1 MTNSR
6 LEMRGKD
13 VATGA
18 NASTRRAVVVKLLL
32 DYQPPYDWPAML
44 GFLSARAI
52 AGMESVVDGVY
63 SRSISLNGVHGTFSI
78 TPAADN
84 ALEVRLCFPDASVV
98 PEIITRLRRMFD
110 LDVDLPLIHQQLAV
124 DPLMA
129 RLIAER
135 PGLRVPGTWDGL
147 ELAIRAV
154 LGQQITV
161 GAAIK
166 LAGKLVAQ
174 YGEPLSAPLSGL
186 THVFPQAAVLATADL
201 ATLGMPK
208 SRGRTLSG
216 VAQALLDD
224 PLLFEPGRDDGI
236 ARLLALWGIG
246 DWTAQYIA
254 LRQMREM
261 DAFPSGDVGL
271 INALAALE
279 GGPVTPR
286 ELLARAEAWRPCR
299 AYAAQLLWTSLVRID

>member
-1 MTNSR
+1 M
-6 LEMRGKD
+6 
-13 VATGA
+13 
-18 NASTRRAVVVKLLL
+18 KLLL
-32 DYQPPYDWPAML
+32 AFQPPYDWPAML

-52 AGMESVVDGVY
+52 AGMEEVVDGIY
-63 SRSISLNGVHGTFSI
+63 SRSIGLKGLHGTLSI
-78 TPAADN
+78 KPATADSLEL
-84 ALEVRLCFPDASVV
+84 ALDFPDPKAV
-98 PEIITRLRRMFD
+98 PEIVARVRRMFD
-110 LDVDLPLIHQQLAV
+110 LDTDLTTIHRHLAV
-124 DPLMA
+124 DPLLA

-166 LAGKLVAQ
+166 LAGKLVAR
-174 YGEPLSAPLSGL
+174 YGAPLPLPSNGVS
-186 THVFPQAAVLATADL
+186 HVFPEAAVLAAADL

-224 PLLFEPGRDDGI
+224 PLLFEPGRQGGVT
-236 ARLLALWGIG
+236 RLLALYGIG

-254 LRQMREM
+254 LRQLREM
-261 DAFPSGDVGL
+261 DGFPTGDVGL

-279 GGPVTPR
+279 GEAVTAR
-286 ELLARAEAWRPCR
+286 QLLMRAEGWRPFR
-299 AYAAQLLWTSLVRID
+299 GYAAQLLWTSLSRSD

>member
-1 MTNSR
+1 
-6 LEMRGKD
+6 MR
-13 VATGA
+13 
-18 NASTRRAVVVKLLL
+18 LLL
-32 DYQPPYDWPAML
+32 AFQPPYDWPAML

-52 AGMESVVDGVY
+52 AGIEEVADDVY
-63 SRSISLNGVHGTFSI
+63 SRSIGLNGVHGTLSI
-78 TPAADN
+78 KPATADSLELTLDFPN
-84 ALEVRLCFPDASVV
+84 ANAV
-98 PEIITRLRRMFD
+98 PEIVARLRRMFD
-110 LDVDLPLIHQQLAV
+110 LDADLISIHRHLSV
-124 DPLMA
+124 DPLLA
-129 RLIAER
+129 PLIAER

-174 YGEPLSAPLSGL
+174 YGAPLSSPRGGL
-186 THVFPQAAVLATADL
+186 THVFPEAAVLAAADL

-216 VAQALLDD
+216 VAQAVLDD
-224 PLLFEPGRDDGI
+224 PLLFEPGRQD
-236 ARLLALWGIG
+236 AVKRLLALYGIG

-254 LRQMREM
+254 LRQLREM
-261 DAFPSGDVGL
+261 DGLPNGDVGL

-279 GGPVTPR
+279 GGPVTAKD
-286 ELLARAEAWRPCR
+286 LLARAEGWRPYR
-299 AYAAQLLWTSLVRID
+299 GYAAQLLWTSLSRAD

>member
-1 MTNSR
+1 
-6 LEMRGKD
+6 
-13 VATGA
+13 
-18 NASTRRAVVVKLLL
+18 LLL
-32 DYQPPYDWPAML
+32 AYQPPYDWPALL

-52 AGMESVVDGVY
+52 VGLETVVEGVY
-63 SRSISLNGVHGTFSI
+63 SRSIDLHGVHGTFSI
-78 TPAADN
+78 RPATSD
-84 ALEVRLCFPDASVV
+84 ALELSLDFPEAAAV
-98 PEIITRLRRMFD
+98 PEIVARVRRMFD
-110 LDVDLPLIHQQLAV
+110 LDADLSTIHRYLAV

-135 PGLRVPGTWDGL
+135 PGLRVPGAWDGL

-161 GAAIK
+161 AAAIR

-174 YGEPLSAPLSGL
+174 YGTPLSSALPGL
-186 THVFPQAAVLATADL
+186 THVFPQASVLADADL
-201 ATLGMPK
+201 AALGMPK

-224 PLLFEPGRDDGI
+224 PRLFEPCREGGV
-236 ARLLALWGIG
+236 ARLLALHGIG

-254 LRQMREM
+254 LRQLREM
-261 DAFPSGDVGL
+261 DGFPNGDVGL

-279 GGPVTPR
+279 GGPVTAKQ
-286 ELLARAEAWRPCR
+286 LLLRAEGWRPYR
-299 AYAAQLLWTSLVRID
+299 GYAAQVLWTSLSRVD

>member
-1 MTNSR
+1 
-6 LEMRGKD
+6 
-13 VATGA
+13 
-18 NASTRRAVVVKLLL
+18 VKLLL
-32 DYQPPYDWPAML
+32 AFEPPYDWPAML

-52 AGMESVVDGVY
+52 AGMEQVVDGTY
-63 SRSISLNGVHGTFSI
+63 SRSIGLNGVHGTLSI
-78 TPAADN
+78 KPATADS
-84 ALEVRLCFPDASVV
+84 LELTLDFPDASAI
-98 PEIITRLRRMFD
+98 PEIVARLRRMFD
-110 LDVDLPLIHQQLAV
+110 LDADLITMQRHLAF
-124 DPLMA
+124 DPLLA
-129 RLIAER
+129 RLIAQH

-161 GAAIK
+161 SAAIK

-174 YGEPLSAPLSGL
+174 YGAPLASPHGGL
-186 THVFPQAAVLATADL
+186 THVFPEATVLAAADL

-224 PLLFEPGRDDGI
+224 PLLFEPGRQGGVK
-236 ARLLALWGIG
+236 RLLGLYGIG

-254 LRQMREM
+254 LRQLREM
-261 DAFPSGDVGL
+261 DGLPNGDVGL

-279 GGPVTPR
+279 GEAVTAR
-286 ELLARAEAWRPCR
+286 DLLARAEGWRPYR
-299 AYAAQLLWTSLVRID
+299 GYAAQLLWTSLSRSD

>member
-1 MTNSR
+1 MQ
-6 LEMRGKD
+6 L
-13 VATGA
+13 A
-18 NASTRRAVVVKLLL
+18 
-32 DYQPPYDWPAML
+32 YQAPYDWAAML

-52 AGMESVVDGVY
+52 SGLETVDGGVY
-63 SRSISLNGVHGTFSI
+63 SRSISVEGQQGWLSVSSGAGDWLEVTVDFPD
-78 TPAADN
+78 PAA
-84 ALEVRLCFPDASVV
+84 L
-98 PEIITRLRRMFD
+98 PEIERRLRDMFD
-110 LDVDLPLIHQQLAV
+110 LSADPKRINRQLAN

-129 RLIAER
+129 GLIAAR

-161 GAAIK
+161 VAAIK

-174 YGEPLSAPLSGL
+174 YGTPLVTPHAGV
-186 THVFPQAAVLATADL
+186 THVFPSAQVLAAADL

-224 PLLFEPGRDDGI
+224 PQVFQPKASLKEGV
-236 ARLLALWGIG
+236 ARLVALPGIG

-254 LRQMREM
+254 MRQMREQ
-261 DAFPSGDVGL
+261 DAFASGDIGL
-271 INALAALE
+271 INALVALE
-279 GGPVTPR
+279 GGPVSPR
-286 ELLARAEAWRPCR
+286 QLLARAEAWRPLR
-299 AYAAQLLWTSLVRID
+299 AYAAQHLWTSLSRAD

>member
-1 MTNSR
+1 
-6 LEMRGKD
+6 
-13 VATGA
+13 
-18 NASTRRAVVVKLLL
+18 VKLLL
-32 DYQPPYDWPAML
+32 AFEPPYDWPAML

-52 AGMESVVDGVY
+52 AGMEQVVDGTY
-63 SRSISLNGVHGTFSI
+63 SRSIGLNGLHGTLSI
-78 TPAADN
+78 KPATADS
-84 ALEVRLCFPDASVV
+84 LELTLDFPDASAI
-98 PEIITRLRRMFD
+98 PEIVARLRRMFD
-110 LDVDLPLIHQQLAV
+110 LDADLITMQRHLAF
-124 DPLMA
+124 DPLLA
-129 RLIAER
+129 RLIAQH

-174 YGEPLSAPLSGL
+174 YGAPLNSPHGGL
-186 THVFPQAAVLATADL
+186 THVFPEATVLAAADL

-224 PLLFEPGRDDGI
+224 PLLFEPGREGGVK
-236 ARLLALWGIG
+236 RVLALYGVG

-254 LRQMREM
+254 LRQLREM
-261 DAFPSGDVGL
+261 DGLPNGDVGL
-271 INALAALE
+271 INALVALE
-279 GGPVTPR
+279 GGVVTAR
-286 ELLARAEAWRPCR
+286 DLLARAEGWRPYR
-299 AYAAQLLWTSLVRID
+299 GYAAQLLWTSLSRAD

>member
-1 MTNSR
+1 M
-6 LEMRGKD
+6 
-13 VATGA
+13 
-18 NASTRRAVVVKLLL
+18 KLLL
-32 DYQPPYDWPAML
+32 AFQPPYDWPAML

-52 AGMESVVDGVY
+52 AGMEEVVDGIY
-63 SRSISLNGVHGTFSI
+63 SRSIGLKGLHGTLSI
-78 TPAADN
+78 KPATADSLEL
-84 ALEVRLCFPDASVV
+84 ALDFPDPTAV
-98 PEIITRLRRMFD
+98 PEIVARVRRMFD
-110 LDVDLPLIHQQLAV
+110 LDTDLTTIHRHLAV
-124 DPLMA
+124 DPLLA

-166 LAGKLVAQ
+166 LAGKLVAR
-174 YGEPLSAPLSGL
+174 YGTPLPLPSNGVS
-186 THVFPQAAVLATADL
+186 HVFPEAAVLAAADL

-224 PLLFEPGRDDGI
+224 PLLFEPGRQGGVT
-236 ARLLALWGIG
+236 RLLALYGIG

-254 LRQMREM
+254 LRQLREM
-261 DAFPSGDVGL
+261 DGFPTGDVGL

-279 GGPVTPR
+279 GEAVTAR
-286 ELLARAEAWRPCR
+286 QLLMRAEGWRPFR
-299 AYAAQLLWTSLVRID
+299 GYAAQLLWTSLSRSD

>member
-1 MTNSR
+1 MR
-6 LEMRGKD
+6 LSLAFE
-13 VATGA
+13 
-18 NASTRRAVVVKLLL
+18 
-32 DYQPPYDWPAML
+32 PPYDWPAML
-44 GFLSARAI
+44 DFLAARAV
-52 AGMESVVDGVY
+52 AGMEKVADGVY
-63 SRSISLNGVHGTFSI
+63 SRSIGLDGVHGVFSI
-78 TPAADN
+78 ELASGNALDVLLDFPAPAA
-84 ALEVRLCFPDASVV
+84 V
-98 PEIITRLRRMFD
+98 PEIVTRLRRMFD
-110 LDVDLPLIHQQLAV
+110 VDADLPVIHRQLQA

-135 PGLRVPGTWDGL
+135 PGLRVPGAWDGL

-161 GAAIK
+161 GAAIR

-174 YGEPLSAPLSGL
+174 YGQPLASGWPGI
-186 THVFPQAAVLATADL
+186 THVFPEAGVLAVADL

-224 PLLFEPGRDDGI
+224 PLLFAPGREDGV
-236 ARLLALWGIG
+236 ARLLALHGVG

-254 LRQMREM
+254 LRQLREG

-271 INALAALE
+271 MKALAALE
-279 GGPVTPR
+279 GGPVMAKV
-286 ELLARAEAWRPCR
+286 LMARAEAWRPYR
-299 AYAAQLLWTSLVRID
+299 GYAAQVLWTSLSRGD

>member
-1 MTNSR
+1 
-6 LEMRGKD
+6 MR
-13 VATGA
+13 
-18 NASTRRAVVVKLLL
+18 LLL
-32 DYQPPYDWPAML
+32 DYSPPYDWPAML

-52 AGMESVVDGVY
+52 AGMEVVVDGIY
-63 SRSISLNGVHGTFSI
+63 SRSIALNGVNGTLSI
-78 TPAADN
+78 KPGAAD
-84 ALEVRLCFPDASVV
+84 ALELTLDFPDSAVA
-98 PEIITRLRRMFD
+98 PEIVARLRRMFD
-110 LDVDLPLIHQQLAV
+110 LDADLAPIHRQLAV

-135 PGLRVPGTWDGL
+135 PGLRVPGAWDGL

-154 LGQQITV
+154 LGQQISV

-166 LAGKLVAQ
+166 LAGKLVAR
-174 YGEPLSAPLSGL
+174 YGEPLGSSRPGL
-186 THVFPQAAVLATADL
+186 THVFPQASVLAAADL

-224 PLLFEPGRDDGI
+224 PLLFESGREGGI
-236 ARLLALWGIG
+236 ARLLALHGIG
-246 DWTAQYIA
+246 DWTAHYIA
-254 LRQMREM
+254 LRQLREM

-279 GGPVTPR
+279 GGPVMAR
-286 ELLARAEAWRPCR
+286 ELLQRAEVWRPWR
-299 AYAAQLLWTSLVRID
+299 GYAAQLLWTSLSRSD

>member
-1 MTNSR
+1 
-6 LEMRGKD
+6 
-13 VATGA
+13 
-18 NASTRRAVVVKLLL
+18 VKLLL
-32 DYQPPYDWPAML
+32 AFQPPYDWPAML

-52 AGMESVVDGVY
+52 AGMEEVVDGAY
-63 SRSISLNGVHGTFSI
+63 SRSIGLNGVHGTLSI
-78 TPAADN
+78 KPATADS
-84 ALEVRLCFPDASVV
+84 LELTLDFPDASAV
-98 PEIITRLRRMFD
+98 PEIVARLRRMFD
-110 LDVDLPLIHQQLAV
+110 LDADLITMQRHLAD
-124 DPLMA
+124 DPLLA

-166 LAGKLVAQ
+166 LAGKLVTQ
-174 YGEPLSAPLSGL
+174 YGAPLTSPRGGL
-186 THVFPQAAVLATADL
+186 THVFPEAAVLAAADL

-216 VAQALLDD
+216 VAQALLDE
-224 PLLFEPGRDDGI
+224 PLLFEPGRPGGVK
-236 ARLLALWGIG
+236 RLLGLYGVG

-254 LRQMREM
+254 LRQLREM
-261 DAFPSGDVGL
+261 DGLPNGDVGL

-279 GGPVTPR
+279 GGPVTAR
-286 ELLARAEAWRPCR
+286 DLLARAEGWRPYR
-299 AYAAQLLWTSLVRID
+299 GYAAQLLWTSLSRSD

>member
-1 MTNSR
+1 MNVL
-6 LEMRGKD
+6 LEHQ
-13 VATGA
+13 A
-18 NASTRRAVVVKLLL
+18 
-32 DYQPPYDWPAML
+32 PYDWPAML
-44 GFLSARAI
+44 SFLSTRAI
-52 AGMESVVDGVY
+52 VGMEVVAEGAY

-78 TPAADN
+78 RPAAAN
-84 ALEVRLCFPDASVV
+84 FLELSLDFPDAAAV
-98 PEIITRLRRMFD
+98 PEIVARLRRMFD
-110 LDVDLPLIHQQLAV
+110 LDADLASIHRQLAT

-135 PGLRVPGTWDGL
+135 PGLRVPGAWDGL

-161 GAAIK
+161 VAAIK
-166 LAGKLVAQ
+166 LAGKLVGQ
-174 YGEPLSAPLSGL
+174 YGEALDCAQRGL
-186 THVFPQAAVLATADL
+186 THVFPEAAVLAAAEL

-224 PLLFEPGRDDGI
+224 PLLFDPQRAGGV
-236 ARLLALWGIG
+236 ARLLALHGIG

-254 LRQMREM
+254 LRQLRDP

-279 GGPVTPR
+279 GAPVTSS
-286 ELLARAEAWRPCR
+286 ELLLRAQAWRPHRGHAAQHLWASLARA
-299 AYAAQLLWTSLVRID
+299 D